1 MDDHRHIL
9 SPSQLNTL
17 ARDLL
22 EGAFPLVL
30 VEGEIGNLSRPGSG
44 HLYFTLKDAR
54 AQVRCALFKPKSQW
68 LKFQPREGLKV
79 LARGRLTLYEA
90 RGDYQLVCDSL
101 EEAGEGALRRAFE
114 ELKAKL
120 AAEGLFDAER
130 KRPLPAFVRRLA
142 VLTSPSGAVIRD
154 IVSVLR
160 RRFPLIE
167 IDLLPVPVQ
176 GEGAAA
182 QLRAMLQRAQ
192 ACGRYDAILLAR
204 GGGSLED
211 LWAFNDEA
219 LARAIAASAVPVV
232 SAIGHE
238 TDFTLADFAA
248 DLRAPTP
255 SAAAELLV
263 PDAATLAARLDG
275 LHRQLHG
282 QHANRLRQFMQRTD
296 RAFLRLQAQRPQ
308 ARLDALAQR
317 ARQAQARLANAM
329 QRRLERESAALRH
342 ADAILRAAHPQRRL
356 QQARSRLDALRG
368 RPQALLAQHLQQHAL
383 QLRGLARSL
392 HAISPLATV
401 ARGYS
406 ILQHADGRIVRSVDA
421 VAVDETVSARLHD
434 GQLRLRVE
442 AKAAGV

>member
-1 MDDHRHIL
+1 MSDHIL
-9 SPSQLNTL
+9 TPSQLNTL

-30 VEGEIGNLSRPGSG
+30 VEGEIGNLSRPASG

-68 LKFQPREGLKV
+68 LKFAPREGLKV
-79 LARGRLTLYEA
+79 VARGRLTLYEA

-160 RRFPLIE
+160 RRFPLVE
-167 IDLLPVPVQ
+167 VDLLPVPVQ
-176 GEGAAA
+176 GETAAA
-182 QLRAMLQRAQ
+182 QIRAMLQRAL
-192 ACGRYDAILLAR
+192 ASERYDAILLAR

-219 LARAIAASAVPVV
+219 LARAIAASATPVV

-238 TDFTLADFAA
+238 TDFSLSDFAA

-263 PDAATLAARLDG
+263 PDSADLATRLDG
-275 LHRQLHG
+275 LHRHLLAL
-282 QHANRLRQFMQRTD
+282 HANALRQRMQRAD
-296 RAFLRLQAQRPQ
+296 RAFLRLQALRPQ
-308 ARLDALAQR
+308 ARLEALAQR
-317 ARQAQARLANAM
+317 ARQAHARLANAM
-329 QRRLERESAALRH
+329 QRRLERERASLRH
-342 ADAILRAAHPQRRL
+342 TDAILRATHPQRRL
-356 QQARSRLDALRG
+356 QQARARLDVLRG
-368 RPQALLAQHLQQHAL
+368 RPQAILAQRLQQQAL
-383 QLRGLARSL
+383 HLRGLARSL

-406 ILQHADGRIVRSVDA
+406 ILQRADGRVVRSVDDAA
-421 VAVDETVSARLHD
+421 VGDALRGRLQD
-434 GQLRLRVE
+434 GQLRLRVDGKE
-442 AKAAGV
+442 PIL